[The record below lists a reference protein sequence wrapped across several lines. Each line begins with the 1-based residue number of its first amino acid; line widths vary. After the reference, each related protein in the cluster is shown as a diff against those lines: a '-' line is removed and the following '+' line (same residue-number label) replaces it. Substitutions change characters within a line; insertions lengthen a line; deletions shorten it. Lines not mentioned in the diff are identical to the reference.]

1 VTLPTVLGASR
12 ISEDIGRYGYERGHG
27 IVGGLCAGF
36 KYFHETKEYNFAPL
50 SWTDVEP
57 LVMGPYGENGAGAP
71 FDDHTPQFVAKV
83 WIIRQ
88 GTTAPKGWI
97 KVQYTGPYGDIWRQQ
112 LFKTWNAVRCTVKTI
127 QDSPDDCPYSLCQR

>member
-1 VTLPTVLGASR
+1 MLLMT
-12 ISEDIGRYGYERGHG
+12 
-27 IVGGLCAGF
+27 
-36 KYFHETKEYNFAPL
+36 
-50 SWTDVEP
+50 WTDVEP
-57 LVMGPYGENGAGAP
+57 LVMGLYGENGAEAP

-97 KVQYTGPYGDIWRQQ
+97 KVQDVGPYGDIWRQQ

-127 QDSPDDCPYSLCQR
+127 QDSPDDCPYSLCQIYIASKGTWNALVKQVFTLPTVPSCMD